1 MNGIDYPSGAMPGH
15 PAPTPGTT
23 GTPYTYTTGAQ
34 YAQPN
39 PHISSSEEY
48 LRAKAVHKSPYGN
61 GVIMPAVAGQYM
73 DPRNPHPS
81 QYPHMMADSM
91 AAEAALQQ
99 AALRANARH
108 PRQAPQPYGY
118 ARSSYHLPPSA
129 MNAQAAP
136 MLTRQLSNPHPSM
149 ISPEQHHKLATA
161 QHSQHTVQHS
171 AGAMGHAVPSGY
183 QSHQLP
189 ANQVSSGY
197 APSQRMR
204 PMSPLTQGP
213 PMTMVP
219 HGTPSPMGPHVS
231 AHHLPHHHHM
241 ARHQANGVSPA
252 MAQTSMIPASH
263 PQAHAMQRTPLA
275 DVLQQQQQHVLPQS
289 TSSAHIQHPS
299 QSIRSSSHMMPTQ
312 PMYRLPTYPHQK
324 SMTQQQQAQQLH
336 PQGHPQAHPRQ
347 SAMMSHHMTN
357 SQSYP
362 PTAAMPLPPM
372 VHSRTPESRQ
382 HLDDLEAILPSM

>member
-1 MNGIDYPSGAMPGH
+1 
-15 PAPTPGTT
+15 
-23 GTPYTYTTGAQ
+23 
-34 YAQPN
+34 
-39 PHISSSEEY
+39 
-48 LRAKAVHKSPYGN
+48 
-61 GVIMPAVAGQYM
+61 VA
-73 DPRNPHPS
+73 
-81 QYPHMMADSM
+81 
-91 AAEAALQQ
+91 
-99 AALRANARH
+99 
-108 PRQAPQPYGY
+108 
-118 ARSSYHLPPSA
+118 
-129 MNAQAAP
+129 
-136 MLTRQLSNPHPSM
+136 
-149 ISPEQHHKLATA
+149 
-161 QHSQHTVQHS
+161 
-171 AGAMGHAVPSGY
+171 
-183 QSHQLP
+183 
-189 ANQVSSGY
+189 
-197 APSQRMR
+197 
-204 PMSPLTQGP
+204 
-213 PMTMVP
+213 
-219 HGTPSPMGPHVS
+219 
-231 AHHLPHHHHM
+231 
-241 ARHQANGVSPA
+241 VSPTFLVWCELFSSCVWCVCMVEELFSSCLVCVSA